1 MKKLL
6 MLLSAAVVLLPASC
20 TSGSEFDVRNKDIF
34 DEAKALS
41 YPAFTTTP
49 ISFDGGIQALK
60 TYINGAPLNTE
71 QTASPNPTV
80 IEGIVTMPSDY
91 GFAIASP
98 AATPA
103 ERSSGCSGSKFP
115 IINIAKIDKIY
126 SRSFILQDANAG
138 ILVAYGLEPPIMD
151 TAESQSMKYIQ
162 NARTPNMAVFG
173 DRLRISVTKV
183 LKYGDTDGVDEYVVP
198 IVTDFH
204 SPVVVSTR
212 NSVPYSV
219 QSGAFDHTADL
230 YRVRQ
235 IEGYVTSAPTYV
247 ECASGTL
254 REFQYNYQT
263 GYRGVLCAG
272 ATSPAD
278 AANCTGTKTAYN
290 FQLTK
295 NLGAGTL
302 SGFDTGDMFS
312 YTIAKGAKV
321 RLRGPIVVPQYT
333 EYNQYNQGDTNLTLL
348 LGQKIQAET
357 LR

>member
-20 TSGSEFDVRNKDIF
+20 ISGSEFDVRNKDIF
-34 DEAKALS
+34 DEAKKLS

-49 ISFDGGIQALK
+49 ISFDGGIQALNAD
-60 TYINGAPLNTE
+60 IVDPMQPPTE
-71 QTASPNPTV
+71 RVLATPTV

-91 GFAIASP
+91 GFAIA
-98 AATPA
+98 T
-103 ERSSGCSGSKFP
+103 SGTVCNS
-115 IINIAKIDKIY
+115 Y
-126 SRSFILQDANAG
+126 SVYARSFILQDANAG
-138 ILVAYGLEPPIMD
+138 ILVAYGLEPPIMH
-151 TAESQSMKYIQ
+151 TAQSASMKYIQ

-173 DRLRISVTKV
+173 DRLRISVTRV
-183 LKYGDTDGVDEYVVP
+183 QKYGSGTNVVP
-198 IVTDFH
+198 VVTDFH

-219 QSGAFDHTADL
+219 QSGAFARPADL

-247 ECASGTL
+247 ECPNNSD
-254 REFQYNYQT
+254 REFQFEYQT

-272 ATSPAD
+272 ATSAAD
-278 AANCTGTKTAYN
+278 AVTCTGLKTPYN
-290 FQLTK
+290 FQLSK

-312 YTIAKGAKV
+312 YTIAKDARV
-321 RLRGPIVVPQYT
+321 RLRGPIVVPR
-333 EYNQYNQGDTNLTLL
+333 YNQDDTNLTLL

>member
-34 DEAKALS
+34 DEAKKLS
-41 YPAFTTTP
+41 YAAFTTTP
-49 ISFDGGIQALK
+49 ISFDGGIQALNAF
-60 TYINGAPLNTE
+60 IQWLGDNAE
-71 QTASPNPTV
+71 QDASPNPTV

-91 GFAIASP
+91 GFAIA
-98 AATPA
+98 T
-103 ERSSGCSGSKFP
+103 SGTVCNS
-115 IINIAKIDKIY
+115 Y
-126 SRSFILQDANAG
+126 SVYARSFILQDANAG
-138 ILVAYGLEPPIMD
+138 ILVAYGLEPPIMN
-151 TAESQSMKYIQ
+151 TSQSASMKYIQ

-173 DRLRISVTKV
+173 DRLRISVTRV
-183 LKYGDTDGVDEYVVP
+183 QKYGSGTNVVP
-198 IVTDFH
+198 VVTDFH
-204 SPVVVSTR
+204 SPVVISKR

-219 QSGAFDHTADL
+219 QSGAFARPADL

-247 ECASGTL
+247 ECPKNSD
-254 REFQYNYQT
+254 REFQFEYQT
-263 GYRGVLCAG
+263 GYRGALCAG

-278 AANCTGTKTAYN
+278 AVHCTGTKTLYY

-321 RLRGPIVVPQYT
+321 RLRGPVVVPQYA
-333 EYNQYNQGDTNLTLL
+333 QGNTNLTLL
-348 LGQKIQAET
+348 LGLKIQVET

>member
-1 MKKLL
+1 MKNLP
-6 MLLSAAVVLLPASC
+6 MVVSAGLVVILASC
-20 TSGSEFDVRNKDIF
+20 TSGSDLDVRNKDIF
-34 DEAKALS
+34 DEAKTLS
-41 YPAFTTTP
+41 FPAFTTTA
-49 ISFDGGIQALK
+49 ISFDGGIQALNAF
-60 TYINGAPLNTE
+60 IQGLGFNTE

-91 GFAIASP
+91 GFAIA
-98 AATPA
+98 T
-103 ERSSGCSGSKFP
+103 SGTVCNS
-115 IINIAKIDKIY
+115 Y
-126 SRSFILQDANAG
+126 SVYARSFILQDANAG

-151 TAESQSMKYIQ
+151 TTQSASMKYIQ

-173 DRLRISVTKV
+173 DRLRISVTRV
-183 LKYGDTDGVDEYVVP
+183 QKYGSGTNVVP
-198 IVTDFH
+198 VVTDFH

-219 QSGAFDHTADL
+219 QSGAFARSADL

-247 ECASGTL
+247 ECASSTQ
-254 REFQYNYQT
+254 RQFQFEYQT

-272 ATSPAD
+272 ATSAAD
-278 AANCTGTKTAYN
+278 AVTCTGLKTPYN
-290 FQLTK
+290 FQLSK

-312 YTIAKGAKV
+312 YTIAKDARV
-321 RLRGPIVVPQYT
+321 RLRGPIVVPR
-333 EYNQYNQGDTNLTLL
+333 YNQDDTNLTLL